1 MNEAPGIPERAV
13 TTGNRV
19 NRTVWLWL
27 APALLAAGC
36 ADSGTVP
43 DPAGGAGGG
52 GGGGGPSPALSS
64 CTIPTSEIFSA
75 GPKDGIPAL
84 TDPVMV
90 GPGDPRASYLLPEDR
105 VIGLTV
111 GDEVVA
117 IPLNILWWHEIVNLS
132 LEGRLLAVTHCPLTG
147 SSLVFNRASA
157 SGAEFG
163 VSGLLYR
170 NNLVMYNRTTS
181 ESLWPQM
188 SRGARCGPSAGGQ
201 LTMYPAV
208 EMTWEGWRTLHPET
222 RVVGSETGHSRSY
235 NVYPYGFYDIP
246 DNPELLFQ
254 QTIDPR
260 RPPKER
266 VLGIPGRTAYPFGE
280 LAELGDVGVTI
291 DFDFVVMWDGRRDA
305 ATAFRR
311 TVGEQRLTFK
321 SEGGAIVDLET
332 GSVWGVDGLAVDG
345 PLEGERLPMIPEA
358 YVAYWFAWADFEPS
372 TSLWEAP

>member
-1 MNEAPGIPERAV
+1 V
-13 TTGNRV
+13 T
-19 NRTVWLWL
+19 
-27 APALLAAGC
+27 ALLVGC
-36 ADSGTVP
+36 ADSGTTP
-43 DPAGGAGGG
+43 DPGGG
-52 GGGGGPSPALSS
+52 GGHGDGNGGGPSPALNS
-64 CTIPTSEIFSA
+64 CTVPTSEIFTA

-84 TDPVMV
+84 TNPVMV
-90 GPGDPRASYLLPEDR
+90 GPDDPRASYLLPDDR

-117 IPLNILWWHEIVNLS
+117 IPLNILWWHEIVNLD
-132 LEGRLLAVTHCPLTG
+132 LEGRRLAVTHCPLTG
-147 SSLVFNRASA
+147 SSLVFDRGSR
-157 SGAEFG
+157 GGVEFG

-170 NNLVMYNRTTS
+170 NNLVMYDRAAP

-188 SRGARCGPSAGGQ
+188 SRGARCGSNAGEP

-222 RVVGSETGHSRSY
+222 GVVGSETGYSRSY
-235 NVYPYGFYDIP
+235 TVYPYGDYDVP
-246 DNPELLFQ
+246 DNIELLFQ
-254 QTIDPR
+254 MEIDPR

-280 LAELGDVGVTI
+280 LVQLGDVGVTF

-311 TVGEQRLTFK
+311 TVGEQMLTFR

-332 GSVWGVDGLAVDG
+332 GSVWRVDGLAIDG

-358 YVAYWFAWADFEPS
+358 YVAYWFAWATFEPS